1 MPDEL
6 REKIEEKRERHRK
19 VADEVQNKLTSD
31 DLSEEE
37 RNQLQDKI
45 QKRDRL
51 YNDLQELKKQKEQ
64 REELE
69 SGGNDPV
76 KPQPDKELSSE
87 DKEQLERAKETKSE
101 DHYRHAFYEYARKG
115 RGEMK
120 NEDRKKLEEGR
131 DPEVETR
138 AQVTNTDDLGGFLV
152 PESMEESIVQARKQ
166 FGGMREASRVINT
179 GDGGSLAIPT
189 LDDTSNKGE
198 YLGEDTEVS
207 EKTVSIGETVLESH
221 ILSSKK
227 VPVSM
232 ALLNDSVVDIDSLLG
247 DLFGERIGRKE
258 NEKFTSGGG
267 SSEPHGLL
275 NAAVKGVDAN
285 SSSDIVEEDLIDL
298 KHSVDPAYR
307 DNAAFMFNDAVWQN
321 LKKTQGADGQP
332 YFLNNYRDGID
343 TPQIDGD
350 PVIINQD
357 MSSDISGGNKTVLYG
372 DFSNYWIR
380 DVEGITVMRLDEV
393 QATRL
398 NVVFLAFTRND
409 GNLVDA
415 GQNPIKYLEQ

>member
-1 MPDEL
+1 MPDE
-6 REKIEEKRERHRK
+6 IEEQIEQKKEQYRK
-19 VADEVQNKLTSD
+19 VAGEVEEKLTSD
-31 DLSEEE
+31 DLPEDE
-37 RNQLQDKI
+37 RDDLNEKI
-45 QKRDRL
+45 EKRDRL
-51 YNDLQELKKQKEQ
+51 YEQVQQLKEQKEQ
-64 REELE
+64 RKEMK
-69 SGGNDPV
+69 SGGNDPI
-76 KPQPDKELSSE
+76 KPELSSE
-87 DKEQLERAKETKSE
+87 DQEQLERAKETKSE
-101 DHYRHAFYEYARKG
+101 DHYRHAFFEYARNGLGQLK
-115 RGEMK
+115 R
-120 NEDRKKLEEGR
+120 EDRKKLEQGR

-138 AQVTNTDDLGGFLV
+138 AQVTDTDDLGGFLV
-152 PESMEESIVQARKQ
+152 PEDMEESIVQARKQ
-166 FGGMREASRVINT
+166 FGGMREAAREIST
-179 GDGGSLAIPT
+179 GDGGSVPIPT

-207 EKTVSIGETVLESH
+207 EQTVTIGETVLESH

-232 ALLNDSVVDIDSLLG
+232 ALLNDSVVDIDSLMG
-247 DLFGERIGRKE
+247 EIFGERIGRKE
-258 NEKFTSGGG
+258 NEKFTKGGG
-267 SSEPHGLL
+267 SSEPHGIL
-275 NAAVKGVDAN
+275 NAAVKGTDAA

-307 DNAAFMFNDAVWQN
+307 DNAAYMFNDAIWQN
-321 LKKTQGADGQP
+321 LKKTQSSDGEA
-332 YFLNNYRDGID
+332 YFLENYRDGID
-343 TPQIDGD
+343 TPRIDGD

-357 MSSDISGGNKTVLYG
+357 MSSTISAGDKTVLYG